1 MKKKII
7 VFSTNDFFKKNLKI
21 KNIKIYFYNK
31 KSKLNLKN
39 LSKLNPDIVF
49 FPYWHWK
56 VEKKFSKIFMYR
68 ISHITTSVWARR
80 VTSSKSNYKRYS

>member
-7 VFSTNDFFKKNLKI
+7 VFSTNNFFKKNLKI
-21 KNIKIYFYNK
+21 KNVKIYFYNK

-49 FPYWHWK
+49 FPYWH
-56 VEKKFSKIFMYR
+56 
-68 ISHITTSVWARR
+68 
-80 VTSSKSNYKRYS
+80 